1 MTRPNQNDLEW
12 LAARL
17 SIATYDVNRTT
28 PEMSFREL
36 QTRFPELTGLSYAAN
51 GNQILHTA
59 DRTLEVGPMASDDEI
74 GVALQNPFVRTEN
87 TKIMSI
93 TGLQQ
98 GAFQAKLAEMRQK
111 VADSQA
117 NGLTKI
123 DRVVTAG
130 IAELDAAAEGA
141 AAKANK
147 EIADALQEFGLT
159 TNGGP
164 A

>member
-1 MTRPNQNDLEW
+1 MTRPDANDLDW
-12 LAARL
+12 FAARL
-17 SIATYDVNRTT
+17 SIAVYDTNRTT

-36 QTRFPELTGLSYAAN
+36 KTRFPELTGLSYAAN

-93 TGLQQ
+93 TGATHL
-98 GAFQAKLAEMRQK
+98 
-111 VADSQA
+111 ADSIKAKIQA
-117 NGLTKI
+117 AKDRMAQATTNTDAALTKLN
-123 DRVVTAG
+123 TA
-130 IAELDAAAEGA
+130 ADAADQVSSSI
-141 AAKANK
+141 AK
-147 EIADALQEFGLT
+147 EADDLMAQIGQFS
-159 TNGGP
+159 NGGP